1 MIYENI
7 LQNSN
12 FKYNDS
18 VIQTRFLKKDDIKKE
33 YGSNILA
40 IDYLLET
47 DQHIIC
53 IKENTSYDLQLFI
66 KCIDI
71 ILPKMNKKPC
81 IAISLTK
88 SEIGY
93 TEWNKVLTTTLKSIY
108 NLEKNKNESFI
119 CLRWKQNEST
129 QIEYL
134 INIHNDH
141 VYMISYILN
150 NLSIYL
156 YEDDGT
162 SYINLRPE
170 SIFI

>member
-7 LQNSN
+7 FKNSN
-12 FKYNDS
+12 FNYNNS
-18 VIQTRFLKKDDIKKE
+18 VIQTRFLNKDDIKKA
-33 YGSNILA
+33 YGSTILA

-47 DQHIIC
+47 EQHIIC

-81 IAISLTK
+81 IAISLTQT
-88 SEIGY
+88 EIGY
-93 TEWNKVLTTTLKSIY
+93 TEWNKVLTPTLKSVY
-108 NLEKNKNESFI
+108 NLEKNKNKSFVN
-119 CLRWKQNEST
+119 LRWKQNAST
-129 QIEYL
+129 QIEHL

-141 VYMISYILN
+141 IHTISSILN

-162 SYINLRPE
+162 SYMNLL
-170 SIFI
+170 